1 MESRDYII
9 ILYDYY
15 SELFNEKQREYFEEY
30 YFNNL
35 SLSEIAESLNVS
47 RNAVHK
53 ALQSVEEKLNFFE
66 EKLGLYRKN
75 KIICDIINR
84 ISDEKIKK
92 ELERLV

>member
-1 MESRDYII
+1 MERRDYLI

-15 SELFNEKQREYFEEY
+15 SELFNVKQKSYFEDY

-35 SLSEIAESLNVS
+35 SLSEISDNIGIS

-53 ALQSVEEKLNFFE
+53 IIKGVEDKLLFYEDKLKLYEK
-66 EKLGLYRKN
+66 GLLLK
-75 KIICDIINR
+75 KIIDNVK
-84 ISDEKIKK
+84 DEKIKN